1 MISSIVIKGLAEDEA
16 VLCTDSKTFVVRQ
29 VNTSNSI
36 VLIDSEANEGRHLV
50 QDDLSNTIEL
60 LPCLARLG
68 RLEELL
74 KDSTFS
80 GMENEATVKKN
91 KVSFISQV
99 NNKVVIIIIR

>member
-1 MISSIVIKGLAEDEA
+1 MVISIVIKGLAEDEA

-36 VLIDSEANEGRHLV
+36 VLIDGEEREGCHRVH
-50 QDDLSNTIEL
+50 DDLSSTIEL

-68 RLEELL
+68 RLDELL

-80 GMENEATVKKN
+80 GVENEEHTKRTKVLKKN
-91 KVSFISQV
+91 E
-99 NNKVVIIIIR
+99 